1 MRITE
6 KVLNKVLH
14 RLLSAFVLSFA
25 QNFFRLAPTKN
36 ATIFNSDF
44 DVLDSFSRLSFSP
57 RIIYFLNLHPLFFVV
72 KSLEAN
78 LVINSDARIVL

>member
-1 MRITE
+1 MRIAK

-25 QNFFRLAPTKN
+25 QNFFSHAPTKN

-44 DVLDSFSRLSFSP
+44 SVLDSFWRLSFSP
-57 RIIYFLNLHPLFFVV
+57 QFIYFLILHPLFFVV
-72 KSLEAN
+72 QSLEAN
-78 LVINSDARIVL
+78 LVIKSDERIVL